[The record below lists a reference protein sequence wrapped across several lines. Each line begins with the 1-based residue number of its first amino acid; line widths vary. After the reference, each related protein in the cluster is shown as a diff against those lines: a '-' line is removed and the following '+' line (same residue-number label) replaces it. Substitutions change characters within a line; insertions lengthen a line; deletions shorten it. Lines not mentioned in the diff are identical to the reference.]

1 MYTKGLEEIKD
12 YKALYTNRALANLHL
27 GKF

>member
-1 MYTKGLEEIKD
+1 MYSKGLEEIKD
-12 YKALYTNRALANLHL
+12 YKALYTNRALAYLHL